1 MHAELTHAAFA
12 EKFFRKIPYDI
23 RKTLTPEQYQA
34 IEKAFA
40 SQWKRHPLDIRH
52 SFGFWRWRYYFVL
65 IGGRDRRI
73 LSRKQQR
80 LFSLAEFYF
89 LMAYATTSALFGL
102 LILYLVKSAL
112 GIDVFPN
119 FHVGIWT
126 WLQANIFT

>member
-1 MHAELTHAAFA
+1 MHAELTQSAFS
-12 EKFFRKIPYDI
+12 EKFFKKIPYDI
-23 RKTLTPEQYQA
+23 RKSLTPEQYQA
-34 IEKAFA
+34 IETAFA
-40 SQWKRHPLDIRH
+40 SQWKRHPLDVRH

-65 IGGRDRRI
+65 IGGRDHRI

-80 LFSLAEFYF
+80 FFSLAEFYF

-102 LILYLVKSAL
+102 LILYLIKSAL

-126 WLQANIFT
+126 WLVNDVFS